1 VEKTF
6 DTLQQMLNQ
15 SVEKHA
21 NKNCLSFV
29 DGNPIKYKEFG
40 NQVAKLSNKLV
51 DLGINKGDK
60 VAILSHNM
68 PNWGIVYFSV
78 VNIGAVTVPLMPD
91 FSDFEL
97 ENILLHA
104 DVKTIFVSQR
114 LSEKVQKFSS
124 ENNINIII
132 IDDLETIFS
141 SVNNNFNSNEYK
153 VLADDLATIV
163 YTSGTTGN
171 SKGVMLTHHNLVS
184 QIIMVSHLQPVYD
197 YDIFL
202 SILPLSHTY
211 ECSLGLLTGIMSGAS
226 TYYLEKP
233 PTPSILLPALKKVK
247 PTMMLT
253 VPLII
258 EKVFK
263 NSIYPKLTATTFLRI
278 LYSIKFFRKL
288 LHKKA
293 SKALYD
299 TFGGN
304 LRFFGIGGAKLSSH
318 VEQFLLDGKIFPY
331 AIGYGL
337 TETAPLIAGANPQT
351 VKLQSTGKALVGVEL
366 MINNPN
372 SITGEGEIWAKG
384 DNIMQGY
391 YKEDEITKS
400 VFQDGWFKTG
410 DLGVFDKQNRLYI
423 KSRLKNV
430 IIGANGE
437 NIYPEDIESVINS
450 FKCVVESIVVEQKG
464 KLVAMVQFNKEELEK
479 YFLHL
484 KEEMEVKVEKVKY
497 ELLEYVNSRVNKI
510 SKISVVVSVSSDF
523 ERTSTQKIK
532 RYKYT
537 GIN

>member
-1 VEKTF
+1 MEKTF

-484 KEEMEVKVEKVKY
+484 KEEMEVKVEKMKY

-510 SKISVVVSVSSDF
+510 SKISVVVSVSNDF
-523 ERTSTQKIK
+523 ERTS
-532 RYKYT
+532 
-537 GIN
+537 NNFSLL